1 MSDIIQLLPEHI
13 ANQIAAGE
21 VVQRPA
27 SVVKELLENALDAG
41 AEQIRLVVKDA
52 GKTLIQVIDDGIGMS
67 ETDARMSFER
77 HATSK
82 IRKTEDLFN
91 LYTMG
96 FRGEALA
103 SIAAVAQV
111 ELRTR
116 KREQDLGILIQ
127 NEGSQIVNQEPCQTA
142 IGTSIAVKNL
152 FFNIPARR
160 NFLKSNQIEMQH
172 ITQEFERIA
181 IANPQVFFSLHHNNE
196 QIFHLPK
203 SNLRQR
209 IVGVLGNKLNQG
221 LIPIGEHTD
230 ALKISGFVSK
240 PEFAKKTRGE
250 QFFFVNNRFIK
261 SSYLNHAVMLAY
273 EDLLPQGMHP
283 LYVIFL
289 EIDPKRIDIN
299 VHPTK
304 QEIKFED
311 EKLIYNYLR
320 VTTRHAL
327 AQYNITPSLDFDHD
341 LALHE
346 QYAQGIIDTE
356 NEQLSKS
363 ILDLDKDDKQDN
375 NSNNPIQDNATIS
388 ALHTFIADNT
398 NQENNHSEEEDQSI
412 RAAFLA
418 LQQPKNN
425 AQPLFPKKDNDT
437 NKTYKPTSSNYKEY
451 TKQTSPLQENNLR
464 NWQNLYESV
473 GNANVQPATP
483 QDTEGEKVESLISSI
498 PIDEN
503 ATQSAEQKQPY
514 QLHQRYI
521 ISPIRSGFMLID
533 QNAAHQRILY
543 EEYLHAFAQKEMSSQ
558 QKLFPTAIELTVSQA
573 LVLEEMLPL
582 LTAFGIELKK
592 ESVNTFLVYGLPTP
606 LANVNEAQL
615 INSLLEQYTNQM
627 PSLQVQAYE
636 KIAYAMAQKSAL
648 GVKRLE
654 VSEMQQ
660 IIDQL
665 FACQAP
671 HQAPNGQKTF
681 IIINNEEIKRRF
693 A

>member
-1 MSDIIQLLPEHI
+1 VSDIIQLLPEHI

-41 AEQIRLVVKDA
+41 AEHIRLVVKDA
-52 GKTLIQVIDDGIGMS
+52 GKTLVQVIDDGIGMS

-82 IRKTEDLFN
+82 IRKAEDLFN
-91 LYTMG
+91 LHTMG

-111 ELRTR
+111 EMRTR
-116 KREQDLGILIQ
+116 KREHELGLLIQ
-127 NEGSQIVNQEPCQTA
+127 NEASQIIAQEPCQTA

-172 ITQEFERIA
+172 ISQEFERIA
-181 IANPQVFFSLHHNNE
+181 LANPSVFFSLHHNG
-196 QIFHLPK
+196 QQVFHLPK

-209 IVGVLGNKLNQG
+209 IIYLMGSKLNQG

-230 ALKISGFVSK
+230 ALKINGFVGK

-261 SSYLNHAVMLAY
+261 SSYLHHAVMSAY
-273 EDLLPQGMHP
+273 EDLLPQNMNP

-289 EIDPKRIDIN
+289 DIDPARIDVN

-311 EKLIYNYLR
+311 ERLIYNYLR

-327 AQYNITPSLDFDHD
+327 AQHSITPSLDFEDD
-341 LALHE
+341 QALHQ
-346 QYAQGIIDTE
+346 QYSAGIIDTE
-356 NEQLSKS
+356 IAQ
-363 ILDLDKDDKQDN
+363 
-375 NSNNPIQDNATIS
+375 NSQTVGEI
-388 ALHTFIADNT
+388 
-398 NQENNHSEEEDQSI
+398 NQNGEPNEEEEQTEKNDDDSDSDTSV
-412 RAAFLA
+412 RAAFFA
-418 LQQPKNN
+418 FQQQNLPKNN
-425 AQPLFPKKDNDT
+425 QSNSNPN
-437 NKTYKPTSSNYKEY
+437 TYS
-451 TKQTSPLQENNLR
+451 KQQTPLQEHNLH
-464 NWQNLYESV
+464 NWQQLYQSV
-473 GNANVQPATP
+473 GNSNLGN
-483 QDTEGEKVESLISSI
+483 EGNKKTDEGVKIQSLISAEDS
-498 PIDEN
+498 N
-503 ATQSAEQKQPY
+503 LSSNEQKQPY

-521 ISPIRSGFMLID
+521 VSPVRSGFMLID
-533 QNAAHQRILY
+533 QQAAHQRILY
-543 EEYLHAFAQKEMSSQ
+543 EMYLDNFHKAESSSQ
-558 QKLFPTAIELTVSQA
+558 QKLFPSSV
-573 LVLEEMLPL
+573 VLSATHAQTLLLMLPTL
-582 LTAFGIELKK
+582 LKFGIELRAF
-592 ESVNTFLVYGLPTP
+592 NQHTFLVHGLPP
-606 LANVNEAQL
+606 LLADTNEQKLIESLIEQQL
-615 INSLLEQYTNQM
+615 SPSQ
-627 PSLQVQAYE
+627 SLQIQAYE
-636 KIAYAMAQKSAL
+636 KIAYLLAQKSAV
-648 GVKRLE
+648 GNQRLTAI
-654 VSEMQQ
+654 EMQQ

-665 FACQAP
+665 FACQSP

-681 IIINNEEIKRRF
+681 IIIDTDEINRRF